1 MLRFSGV
8 RVYLACGATD
18 MRKAINGL
26 AALVETR
33 YKQSPF
39 EGAVFVFC
47 NRGRDRLKILE
58 WDGDG
63 YWLHLKRLE
72 EGHFKWPPSKDRGGT
87 MCLSGEE
94 LENLLAGTKLACKI
108 LRGEVT
114 ERISV

>member
-1 MLRFSGV
+1 MLKFSGA
-8 RVYLACGATD
+8 RIYLACGATD

-26 AALVETR
+26 AALTETNF
-33 YKQSPF
+33 KQNPF

-47 NRGRDRLKILE
+47 NRVRDRLKILE

-72 EGHFKWPPSKDRGGT
+72 KGRFKWPSKGKEGV

-94 LENLLAGTKLACKI
+94 LENLPAGTKLACKI
-108 LRGEVT
+108 LRREVT
-114 ERISV
+114 ERVSV